1 MAEEKKKRGPGRP
14 PGSKNKS
21 KKNSTSSSDKRSSS
35 KAETAEQKQI
45 REMQE
50 KRNSNRKL
58 IDEIWG
64 IAIFAIGIF
73 LVFTMK
79 NNSTGSFGHGIH
91 NVLRGLFGGMSYVL
105 PYFLIVV
112 AVCLFFQKLQHLNAR
127 TASLT
132 ALVYLMMCALNGY
145 RFVNSGKPKF
155 GFGDILLYYRGGVRG
170 NNAGAVGMELANIL
184 VKFIGRPGLI
194 IFALAAIII
203 SILLV
208 ANTPI
213 SKQIKA
219 FKEAREE
226 KRLIKEFERSG
237 GTVSPVASQ
246 YENISTDTAVSSARP
261 SVNEQMEFGSHDHR
275 MGTKATSPNPASGTS
290 FTSNAHIASVD
301 DSYVGYSPNVQDEEP
316 TSGLFGRMLA
326 KHLNSKKQKSVTDAG
341 IGTVTANPVN
351 AAAGN
356 RTTDVGGSAYSSMD
370 AAYKEKKTATGFP
383 DESTRREIASMLD
396 SNAPFEEDES
406 GIYDGYRGKAAR
418 QIGTGLGSSDD
429 GIVTGTGYGLDGKS
443 GEAGTEKTTG
453 LGGYDGAPED
463 GATPKGRGFGLDGG
477 KPSVKSKVAEYRGRA
492 SGGGDSAF
500 ISSPGSNYLYGAGA
514 SRDFGAGV
522 GVTAAGAIAAANK
535 RSADA
540 IDSSDNMTSSTSSNE
555 ALHEQKE
562 DNRPTKADHD
572 EIAKQA
578 LAGQSRRDD
587 DYVFP
592 SVDLLNRPKPGNNL
606 MSGQQL
612 EEKAHLLERTLNDFN
627 VEATVLNV
635 TQGASVTRYEV
646 QPATGVK
653 VSKITG
659 LADDIA
665 LNMRAKSIRI
675 EAPIPGKA
683 AVGIEVEN
691 EKAAPVLIR
700 ELIESND
707 FRCAKSKISFVV
719 GKDVS
724 GRNIVA
730 DLHSMPHMLIA
741 GATGSGK
748 SVCINTIITSILYK
762 ASPDEVKLVL
772 IDPKVV
778 ELGSYNG
785 IPHML
790 IPVVTDPK
798 KAAAA
803 LNWAVN
809 EMQQRYNKFA
819 ELGAKDLASY
829 NHTVSTNGE
838 GDNVLPQI
846 VIVIDELADLMM
858 AASSQVEEAICRL
871 AQKARAAGMHLIV
884 ATQRP
889 SVDVVTGLIKANIPS
904 RIAFSVSSQFDSRT
918 ILDTAGAEK
927 LLGKGDM
934 LFSPVDANKPIRI
947 QGPFISEAESAAV
960 IEFVKSQSETEYRD
974 DVIRTIE
981 VSDKPAAQGDSLS
994 DELTEDAIEFIL
1006 KQKQASVSMLQ
1017 RRFRIGYNR
1026 AARIIDEI
1034 EEMGI
1039 IGPSD
1044 GSRPRQV
1051 LTTEEEYYDQPDQT
1065 VFVDESIDA
1074 EAVNLYGDEPIE
1086 ND

>member
-1 MAEEKKKRGPGRP
+1 MAEDKKKRGPGRP

-21 KKNSTSSSDKRSSS
+21 NKKKVSSSNKRSSS
-35 KAETAEQKQI
+35 TAETAEQKQI

-64 IAIFAIGIF
+64 IAIFAIGVF
-73 LVFTMK
+73 LIFTMK
-79 NNSTGSFGHGIH
+79 SNSTGSFGHGIH

-112 AVCLFFQKLQHLNAR
+112 SVSLFLQKLQHLNAR
-127 TASLT
+127 TASLM
-132 ALVYLMMCALNGY
+132 ALIYLMMCALNGY
-145 RFVNSGKPKF
+145 RFVNADKVRF
-155 GFGDILLYYRGGVRG
+155 GFGDILIFYRDGVKGR
-170 NNAGAVGMELANIL
+170 NAGAVGMELANIL
-184 VKFIGRPGLI
+184 VKFIGKPGLI
-194 IFALAAIII
+194 ILGLAIIII

-208 ANTPI
+208 VNTPI
-213 SKQIKA
+213 SKQIHA
-219 FKEAREE
+219 FREAREE
-226 KRLIKEFERSG
+226 KRLIREFERSSG
-237 GTVSPVASQ
+237 NVSVTSNLGEKKASESLSVSVKPDTSEQVEFNRQAQESTPTV
-246 YENISTDTAVSSARP
+246 
-261 SVNEQMEFGSHDHR
+261 
-275 MGTKATSPNPASGTS
+275 
-290 FTSNAHIASVD
+290 FTSSSSDVIHDVSEDGFI
-301 DSYVGYSPNVQDEEP
+301 GYSNAPLEEEP

-326 KHLNSKKQKSVTDAG
+326 KHLNSRKQRAQTDETGASLGPQYNKSNSDL
-341 IGTVTANPVN
+341 
-351 AAAGN
+351 
-356 RTTDVGGSAYSSMD
+356 YSSSEQ
-370 AAYKEKKTATGFP
+370 KTNEKKSAAGFP
-383 DESTRREIASMLD
+383 DENARRELANMLD
-396 SNAPFEEDES
+396 SGAGFGDADVS
-406 GIYDGYRGKAAR
+406 VYDGYRGKT
-418 QIGTGLGSSDD
+418 GKEEGLGLSDSD
-429 GIVTGTGYGLDGKS
+429 TEGFSYNTQTGYGLDGVVS
-443 GEAGTEKTTG
+443 SPNGSTG
-453 LGGYDGAPED
+453 LCGYDGTND
-463 GATPKGRGFGLDGG
+463 NCVNYSGSGLGLDGEL
-477 KPSVKSKVAEYRGRA
+477 PTSKARPKTATYRGPGTPEFDEMKAREA
-492 SGGGDSAF
+492 AATAD
-500 ISSPGSNYLYGAGA
+500 ISVPHGI
-514 SRDFGAGV
+514 GV
-522 GVTAAGAIAAANK
+522 VETAACGISTTK
-535 RSADA
+535 RDSKDDA
-540 IDSSDNMTSSTSSNE
+540 VY
-555 ALHEQKE
+555 EQKE
-562 DNRPTKADHD
+562 DNKPTKADHD

-578 LAGQSRRDD
+578 LAGQSKKEDN
-587 DYVFP
+587 YIFP
-592 SVDLLNRPKPGNNL
+592 SVDLLNRPKPNNNM
-606 MSGQQL
+606 MSGNQL
-612 EEKAHLLERTLNDFN
+612 EERASLLEQTLNDFN
-627 VEATVLNV
+627 VEAKVLNV

-700 ELIESND
+700 ELIESNE
-707 FRCAKSKISFVV
+707 FKLAKSKISFVV

-724 GRNIVA
+724 GRNIIA

-748 SVCINTIITSILYK
+748 SVCINTIITSLLYK

-829 NHTVSTNGE
+829 NHSVSSAGE
-838 GDNVLPQI
+838 DDKVMPQI

-918 ILDTAGAEK
+918 IIDTAGAEK

-934 LFSPVDANKPIRI
+934 LFSPVEANKPIRI
-947 QGPFISEAESAAV
+947 QGPYISETESAAV
-960 IEFVKSQSETEYRD
+960 IDFVKSQSETEYRE
-974 DVIRTIE
+974 DVIQSIE
-981 VSDKPAAQGDSLS
+981 VSDKPTPQDSAI

-1039 IGPSD
+1039 IGASD

-1051 LTTEEEYYDQPDQT
+1051 LTTEEEYYGPANQT
-1065 VFVDESIDA
+1065 TFESGSENCDSNNVDEES
-1074 EAVNLYGDEPIE
+1074 VNSNGDF
-1086 ND
+1086 